1 MIGRWAVL
9 ALTAAI
15 AGCAGMGD
23 GTLSQQPLI
32 KAPES
37 REEALS
43 IADDYA
49 ERGRW
54 AAALAVLDRAIAS
67 APEDATL
74 RVAQENMT
82 ARWADE
88 KRLLEDQILISDAE
102 NQLEKIALLEK
113 LSRAAPNNLVLASRR
128 LYWKEILRGKAELLT
143 QCAERYVKRQPTLAK
158 RCYLI
163 ATEVVETDDLG
174 QRLAAVSRYLKES
187 EQLAE
192 QRRRQR
198 AARERKARA
207 RVLLDQAKAAID
219 ADDYRRAL
227 DRLQQ
232 VADLQPDNPEVEA
245 LQQTAWS
252 MISPQINALVKLG
265 DHLYLNEQLDSAVAT
280 WQAALTLKPGDEAI
294 VARIERARTV
304 LERLDSLR
312 QRQRPAGVAP

>member
-74 RVAQENMT
+74 RVAQETMT

-102 NQLEKIALLEK
+102 NQLEKIALLE
-113 LSRAAPNNLVLASRR
+113 PF
-128 LYWKEILRGKAELLT
+128 
-143 QCAERYVKRQPTLAK
+143 AER
-158 RCYLI
+158 
-163 ATEVVETDDLG
+163 VE
-174 QRLAAVSRYLKES
+174 
-187 EQLAE
+187 
-192 QRRRQR
+192 R
-198 AARERKARA
+198 AGPAR
-207 RVLLDQAKAAID
+207 
-219 ADDYRRAL
+219 
-227 DRLQQ
+227 
-232 VADLQPDNPEVEA
+232 
-245 LQQTAWS
+245 
-252 MISPQINALVKLG
+252 G
-265 DHLYLNEQLDSAVAT
+265 DHWNPD
-280 WQAALTLKPGDEAI
+280 I
-294 VARIERARTV
+294 R
-304 LERLDSLR
+304 
-312 QRQRPAGVAP
+312 